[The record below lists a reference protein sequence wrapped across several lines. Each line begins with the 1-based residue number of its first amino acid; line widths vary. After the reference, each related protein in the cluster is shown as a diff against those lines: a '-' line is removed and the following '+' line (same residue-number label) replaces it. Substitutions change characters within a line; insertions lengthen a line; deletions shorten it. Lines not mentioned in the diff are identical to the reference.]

1 MSQIDAFLKLAV
13 AQNASDIHFSSTE
26 FARIRVDGELLPIE
40 NSVQDPDELQAM
52 LLEVLT
58 DLERHRFIKHKNLDK
73 SYTAEGIGNFRM
85 NVFLTRKGIAA
96 VLRVIPNKIPTMKE
110 LSLPSYFE
118 KLIGLEKGL
127 ILVTGP
133 TGVGKSTTLASMIHQ
148 INLDTQ
154 SHIVTVE
161 DPIEFIHKSEKSL
174 VNQREIGSSC
184 DSFADALKYAL
195 REDPDVILIG
205 ELRDLETIELAMT
218 AAETGHL
225 VFGTLHTRGA
235 AASIDR
241 IINSFPAD
249 KQAMVRMVLSDSLQA
264 VISQQLLKRADGNG
278 RVAAFEVLT
287 VNHAV
292 SNLIREGK
300 TFQIP
305 SAIQTARKEG
315 MILMDQYILE
325 LVKQGFVTKEEAFVY
340 LENPALLGMPAGN
353 TKPSQREESQAAPK
367 EATVKM
373 PEIKQAAPP
382 LSKPSQSPST
392 PPKMPVPA
400 QASAPVYQS
409 LDEEEF
415 LQVGTSDELEGEFKE
430 EDISGTLV
438 NKTLAQLEAEAK
450 SKKPASPP
458 PFPKKKSA

>member
-1 MSQIDAFLKLAV
+1 MAQIDAFLKLAV
-13 AQNASDIHFSSTE
+13 QQNASDIHFSSHE
-26 FARIRVDGELLPIE
+26 AVRLRVDGELMAIE
-40 NSVQDPDELQAM
+40 NSAQDPDELQAM
-52 LLEVLT
+52 LLEVLS
-58 DLERHRFIKHKNLDK
+58 DLERHRFIKNKNLDK

-85 NVFLTRKGIAA
+85 NVFLSRKGIAA
-96 VLRVIPNKIPTMKE
+96 VLRSIPSEIPTMKD

-133 TGVGKSTTLASMIHQ
+133 TGVGKSTTLASMIHE
-148 INLDTQ
+148 INKKQ
-154 SHIVTVE
+154 RSHILTIE
-161 DPIEFIHKSEKSL
+161 DPIEFIHKSNKSL

-205 ELRDLETIELAMT
+205 EMRDLETIELAMT

-241 IINSFPAD
+241 IINSFPAE

-264 VISQQLLKRADGNG
+264 VISQTLLKRADGKG

-325 LVKQGFVTKEEAFVY
+325 LVKQGFVTREEAVVY
-340 LENPALLGMPAGN
+340 LENPALLGGPQTPA
-353 TKPSQREESQAAPK
+353 KSLLREEPALNEPK
-367 EATVKM
+367 LKM
-373 PEIKQAAPP
+373 PPP
-382 LSKPSQSPST
+382 SPQVAKAVPPP
-392 PPKMPVPA
+392 PPKASVP
-400 QASAPVYQS
+400 PPQS
-409 LDEEEF
+409 TFKPLEEEEV
-415 LQVGTSDELEGEFKE
+415 LQVGANDELEGEFKE
-430 EDISGTLV
+430 DDISGTLV
-438 NKTLAQLEAEAK
+438 NRTLAQLEAEMK
-450 SKKPASPP
+450 NKKPLTPP

>member
-1 MSQIDAFLKLAV
+1 MAQIDAFLKLAV
-13 AQNASDIHFSSTE
+13 QQNASDIHFSCQE
-26 FARIRVDGELLPIE
+26 FARIRVDGELVSIE
-40 NSVQDPDELQAM
+40 NSRQDPDELQAM
-52 LLEVLT
+52 LLEVLS

-96 VLRVIPNKIPTMKE
+96 VLRVIPNQIPTMQE

-118 KLIGLEKGL
+118 KLIRLEKGL

-133 TGVGKSTTLASMIHQ
+133 TGVGKSTTLASMIHE
-148 INLDTQ
+148 INKTTR
-154 SHIVTVE
+154 SHIVTIE
-161 DPIEFIHKSEKSL
+161 DPIEFIHKSDKSL

-184 DSFADALKYAL
+184 DSFSDALKYAL

-205 ELRDLETIELAMT
+205 EMRDLETIELAMT

-264 VISQQLLKRADGNG
+264 VISQTLLKRADGKG

-325 LVKQGFVTKEEAFVY
+325 LVKQGFVTKEEAVVY
-340 LENPALLGMPAGN
+340 LENPALLGGPQGPA
-353 TKPSQREESQAAPK
+353 KSLLREDTVTSEPK
-367 EATVKM
+367 VKM
-373 PEIKQAAPP
+373 STPAPQVAKAAPP
-382 LSKPSQSPST
+382 P
-392 PPKMPVPA
+392 PPKIPA
-400 QASAPVYQS
+400 PQTTFKP
-409 LDEEEF
+409 LEEEEEV
-415 LQVGTSDELEGEFKE
+415 QVGANHELEREFKE
-430 EDISGTLV
+430 DEISGTLV
-438 NKTLAQLEAEAK
+438 NCTLAQLEAELKNKK
-450 SKKPASPP
+450 STPP